1 MNPIVEGDW
10 VEALGE
16 VKRRVINI
24 YGYVLKVTDKD
35 IWVKPLKGKVT
46 AVPKHWTKNLDVTIT
61 KDELKALIDLSLDLN
76 DEHLFRMCV
85 RDLQAFLDK

>member
-1 MNPIVEGDW
+1 MRNIVEGDW

-16 VKRRVINI
+16 VDRRMFHIS
-24 YGYVLKVTDKD
+24 GYV
-35 IWVKPLKGKVT
+35 VKISEGEILVKTTKGKYT
-46 AVPKHWTKNLDVTIT
+46 AVPKHWVKNLDVTIT

>member
-1 MNPIVEGDW
+1 MSKIVEGDW
-10 VEALGE
+10 LEALGE
-16 VKRRVINI
+16 VNRRMFHIS
-24 YGYVLKVTDKD
+24 GYVVKISEDELL
-35 IWVKPLKGKVT
+35 VKPLKGKST
-46 AVPKHWTKNLDVTIT
+46 AVPKHWAKNLDVTIT

>member
-1 MNPIVEGDW
+1 MKQIVEGDW

-16 VKRRVINI
+16 VNRRMFHIS
-24 YGYVLKVTDKD
+24 GYV
-35 IWVKPLKGKVT
+35 VKISEDELLVKSLKGKYT
-46 AVPKHWTKNLDVTIT
+46 AVPKHWAKNLDVTIT

-85 RDLQAFLDK
+85 RDLQALQRK

>member
-1 MNPIVEGDW
+1 MRKIVEGDW

-16 VKRRVINI
+16 VNRRMFHIS
-24 YGYVLKVTDKD
+24 GYV
-35 IWVKPLKGKVT
+35 VKISEDELLVKSLKGKYT
-46 AVPKHWTKNLDVTIT
+46 AVPKHWAKNLDVTIT

-85 RDLQAFLDK
+85 RDLQALQRK

>member
-1 MNPIVEGDW
+1 MRKIVEGDW

-16 VKRRVINI
+16 VNRRMFHIS
-24 YGYVLKVTDKD
+24 GYV
-35 IWVKPLKGKVT
+35 VKISEDELLVKSLKGKYT
-46 AVPKHWTKNLDVTIT
+46 AVPKHWVKNLDVTIT

>member
-1 MNPIVEGDW
+1 MRNIVEGDW

-16 VKRRVINI
+16 VDRRMFHIS
-24 YGYVLKVTDKD
+24 GYVVEISEGEIL
-35 IWVKPLKGKVT
+35 VKTTKGKYT
-46 AVPKHWTKNLDVTIT
+46 AVPKHWVKNLDVTIT

-85 RDLQAFLDK
+85 RDLQAFMDK

>member
-1 MNPIVEGDW
+1 MKQIVEGDW

-16 VKRRVINI
+16 VARRMFHIS
-24 YGYVLKVTDKD
+24 GYVLKVTDKN
-35 IWVKPLKGKVT
+35 ILVKPLKGKST
-46 AVPKHWTKNLDVTIT
+46 AVPKHWVKNLDVTIT

>member
-1 MNPIVEGDW
+1 MRKIVEGDW

-16 VKRRVINI
+16 VNRRMFHIS
-24 YGYVLKVTDKD
+24 GYVVKISEYELL
-35 IWVKPLKGKVT
+35 VKPPKGKST
-46 AVPKHWTKNLDVTIT
+46 AVPKHWAKNLDVTIT